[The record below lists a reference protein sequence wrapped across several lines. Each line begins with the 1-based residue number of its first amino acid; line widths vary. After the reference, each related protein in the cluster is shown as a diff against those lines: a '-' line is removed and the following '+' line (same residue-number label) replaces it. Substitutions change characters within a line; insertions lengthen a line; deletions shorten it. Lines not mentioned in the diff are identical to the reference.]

1 MKLVSLSDIN
11 TGDKVKVV
19 KILSEP
25 GIKRRFMDLGL
36 VENTIVECIGHSPM
50 NDPSA
55 YLMRGAVIAIRK
67 SDAKGVK
74 CKLIG

>member
-55 YLMRGAVIAIRK
+55 YLIRGAVIAIRK

-74 CKLIG
+74 CKFIG

>member
-1 MKLVSLSDIN
+1 LKLVSLSDIN
-11 TGDKVKVV
+11 TGDKAKVV

-36 VENTIVECIGHSPM
+36 VENTIVECKGHSPM

-55 YLMRGAVIAIRK
+55 YLIRGAVIAIRK

-74 CKLIG
+74 CKFIG